1 MMGHAVVNSKPASP
15 ITPADT
21 ATTLKQVAKRSTSKK
36 TPAKTVTFGHGE
48 PPAATVPWLNS
59 SGLFIKLDK
68 KVAKATLS
76 ASDWNAYKV
85 AYRANQ
91 DASAKE
97 AETE

>member
-1 MMGHAVVNSKPASP
+1 
-15 ITPADT
+15 
-21 ATTLKQVAKRSTSKK
+21 VAKRATTKK

-76 ASDWNAYKV
+76 PEDWIAYKV
-85 AYRANQ
+85 AYKANQ
-91 DASAKE
+91 VAATKE
-97 AETE
+97 AESE